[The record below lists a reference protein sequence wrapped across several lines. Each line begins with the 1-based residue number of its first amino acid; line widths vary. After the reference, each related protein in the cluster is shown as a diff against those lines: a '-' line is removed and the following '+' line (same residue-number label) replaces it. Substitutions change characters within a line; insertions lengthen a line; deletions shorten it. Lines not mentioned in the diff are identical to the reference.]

1 MKTEMSE
8 EELYQE
14 AKKRVEEK
22 RGFRNH
28 LIIYLAVNAFL
39 VIIWWVTGAGFPWFV
54 FPLGGWGIG
63 LLFNFLV
70 VYVFSKQPERE
81 RDRNEIEKEME
92 TMRRRQK

>member
-1 MKTEMSE
+1 MKTEMPE

-22 RGFRNH
+22 RGFRIH
-28 LIIYLAVNAFL
+28 LTIYLAVNAFL

-63 LLFNFLV
+63 LLFNFLG
-70 VYVFSKQPERE
+70 VYVFSRRPE

-92 TMRRRQK
+92 TMRRRQR